1 MDLKKS
7 KTSISWGILANYFRI
22 AILLILSLFY
32 PPFLLSVVHKVDNGI
47 LSFATSLLQVVTLL
61 SFGVE
66 NSYIRFAT
74 KREKERGE
82 EGLSKING
90 SYFVLFSLTSVLIL
104 VVGMTLA
111 FLYRSGTLRIEEV
124 PSSSYDLVFWVI
136 LITTFSTA
144 IDFFFSLFMWFEVYR
159 SRFLLHQLALLLM
172 KVLTI
177 GFACLSLV
185 LGGGILW
192 VSLVTLL
199 VEIFYGLFNFV
210 FSKKALHMTVSFESV
225 PKLRKDLREI
235 FGFSIFIFL
244 TIAVSQIQ
252 NNAGR
257 IILSNTIGATSVT
270 IFSYGLEFYTY
281 AALLSKGVSDTF
293 APKINWLIAK
303 GDEEAT
309 SKTFLNASFL
319 QMSILLLLLGAFA
332 LLGKDFLALWL
343 KNGDLT
349 SAERDEIYYIA
360 LFTLLLWSIPLSESV
375 GIEIQRAK
383 NKHQFLSLSN
393 FCLALLSLP
402 ISILLTLYLP
412 EPYRLYGPL
421 IGNAFFVL
429 IGYWLFSNT
438 YYRKV
443 LHLPITR
450 YFLDFFFLF
459 LLGGVSFLI
468 PFLLF
473 YFIPSL
479 GNLNIW
485 ASFFLKAAL
494 YLLLFIIFFFL
505 IYKKRISSFRKNR
518 LLSKEKR
525 S

>member
-22 AILLILSLFY
+22 AILLVLSLFY

-90 SYFVLFSLTSVLIL
+90 SYLVLFSLTSILIL
-104 VVGMTLA
+104 AVGVMLA
-111 FLYRSGTLRIEEV
+111 FFYKDGLLRIEEV
-124 PSSSYDLVFWVI
+124 PSTSYDLVFWVI

-159 SRFLLHQLALLLM
+159 SRFLLHQSALLLM

-177 GFACLSLV
+177 GCACLSLL

-192 VSLVTLL
+192 VALVTLL
-199 VEIFYGLFNFV
+199 LEIFYGLFNFV
-210 FSKKALHMTVSFESV
+210 FSKKALHMSISFESI
-225 PKLRKDLREI
+225 PELKKDLREI

-244 TIAVSQIQ
+244 TIVVSQIQ

-293 APKINWLIAK
+293 SPKINSLVAK
-303 GDEEAT
+303 GEEEEV
-309 SKTFLNASFL
+309 SKTFLKASFL
-319 QMSILLLLLGAFA
+319 QMSILLLLIGGFA
-332 LLGKDFLALWL
+332 LIGRDFLALWL

-349 SAERDEIYYIA
+349 SAELDEIYYIA
-360 LFTLLLWSIPLSESV
+360 LFTLLLWSVPLSQSV

-383 NKHQFLSLSN
+383 NKHKFLSLSN

-402 ISILLTLYLP
+402 LSVLLTLYLP
-412 EPYRLYGPL
+412 ESYRIYGPL
-421 IGNAFFVL
+421 LGSSFMVVV
-429 IGYWLFSNT
+429 GYWIFSNT
-438 YYRKV
+438 YYKRT
-443 LHLPITR
+443 LRLPIGQ
-450 YFLDFFFLF
+450 YFLDFS
-459 LLGGVSFLI
+459 LLLLIAGISFLI

-473 YFIPSL
+473 YFVPSL
-479 GNLNIW
+479 GSLNLW
-485 ASFFLKAAL
+485 ASFFLKGIL
-494 YLLLFIIFFFL
+494 YLLLFALFFFL
-505 IYKKRISSFRKNR
+505 AYWKRISSLRKNR
-518 LLSKEKR
+518 LLSKEKE